1 MLRSPKGVKFIPLS
15 FIARGSLKEQAWM
28 RYINHAI
35 DYGVIGL
42 LLALSLWSVAI
53 AIERWLFYR

>member
-1 MLRSPKGVKFIPLS
+1 MDAL
-15 FIARGSLKEQAWM
+15 
-28 RYINHAI
+28 NHAI